1 MHNFF
6 VVVVVAGGGCG
17 TRSKKLIAIVDPG
30 EGFLSPLPRSH
41 SLPIGGIGNVEF
53 DLKGEDL
60 HFQKNEAEEDL
71 IKNAVGE
78 ALFGQVRL
86 TPTK

>member
-1 MHNFF
+1 MIRVEDNFLRKFF

-41 SLPIGGIGNVEF
+41 SLPFGGIGNVEF

-60 HFQKNEAEEDL
+60 HFQKNEAEED
-71 IKNAVGE
+71 
-78 ALFGQVRL
+78 
-86 TPTK
+86 